1 MGIRFIACTR
11 LHIPKNM
18 GVTMNIQR
26 EYSIQEAMD
35 LALQSLVVERQLAER
50 LYRIRQEANEV
61 ADLLTKAKERRLQL
75 DQEARLD

>member
-1 MGIRFIACTR
+1 MEVNHEC
-11 LHIPKNM
+11 
-18 GVTMNIQR
+18 
-26 EYSIQEAMD
+26 SIQEAMD
-35 LALQSLVVERQLAER
+35 IALQSLVVERQLAER

>member
-1 MGIRFIACTR
+1 
-11 LHIPKNM
+11 
-18 GVTMNIQR
+18 MNVRR

>member
-1 MGIRFIACTR
+1 
-11 LHIPKNM
+11 
-18 GVTMNIQR
+18 MNVQR

-35 LALQSLVVERQLAER
+35 IALQSLVVERQLAER

-61 ADLLTKAKERRLQL
+61 ADLLTKAKERRLKL

>member
-1 MGIRFIACTR
+1 
-11 LHIPKNM
+11 
-18 GVTMNIQR
+18 MNVQR

-35 LALQSLVVERQLAER
+35 IALQSLVVERQLVDR
-50 LYRIRQEANEV
+50 LYRIRQEAKEV

>member
-1 MGIRFIACTR
+1 
-11 LHIPKNM
+11 
-18 GVTMNIQR
+18 MNVQR
-26 EYSIQEAMD
+26 EYTIQEAMEV
-35 LALQSLVVERQLAER
+35 ALNSLVVERQLAER

>member
-1 MGIRFIACTR
+1 
-11 LHIPKNM
+11 
-18 GVTMNIQR
+18 MNVQR

-35 LALQSLVVERQLAER
+35 IALQSLVVERQLAER
-50 LYRIRQEANEV
+50 LCKIRQEAREV

>member
-1 MGIRFIACTR
+1 
-11 LHIPKNM
+11 
-18 GVTMNIQR
+18 MNIQR

-35 LALQSLVVERQLAER
+35 LALQSLVVERQLVER
-50 LYRIRQEANEV
+50 LNRIRQEANEV

>member
-1 MGIRFIACTR
+1 
-11 LHIPKNM
+11 
-18 GVTMNIQR
+18 MNIQR
-26 EYSIQEAMD
+26 EYTIQEAMEV
-35 LALQSLVVERQLAER
+35 ALNSLVVERQLAER

>member
-1 MGIRFIACTR
+1 
-11 LHIPKNM
+11 
-18 GVTMNIQR
+18 MNIQR

>member
-1 MGIRFIACTR
+1 
-11 LHIPKNM
+11 M

>member
-1 MGIRFIACTR
+1 
-11 LHIPKNM
+11 
-18 GVTMNIQR
+18 MNLQR

-35 LALQSLVVERQLAER
+35 IALQSLVVERQLAER
-50 LYRIRQEANEV
+50 LHQIRQEAKEV

>member
-1 MGIRFIACTR
+1 ME
-11 LHIPKNM
+11 
-18 GVTMNIQR
+18 VVMNVQR

-35 LALQSLVVERQLAER
+35 IALQSLVVERHLVDR
-50 LYRIRQEANEV
+50 LYRIRQEAKEV

>member
-1 MGIRFIACTR
+1 MGIAFIACIR
-11 LHIPKNM
+11 SHILTKRGN
-18 GVTMNIQR
+18 TMNVQR

-35 LALQSLVVERQLAER
+35 IALQSLVIERQLADR
-50 LYRIRQEANEV
+50 LYRIRQEAKEV

>member
-1 MGIRFIACTR
+1 
-11 LHIPKNM
+11 
-18 GVTMNIQR
+18 MNVQR

-35 LALQSLVVERQLAER
+35 IALQSLVVERQLAER
-50 LYRIRQEANEV
+50 LHHIRQEAREV